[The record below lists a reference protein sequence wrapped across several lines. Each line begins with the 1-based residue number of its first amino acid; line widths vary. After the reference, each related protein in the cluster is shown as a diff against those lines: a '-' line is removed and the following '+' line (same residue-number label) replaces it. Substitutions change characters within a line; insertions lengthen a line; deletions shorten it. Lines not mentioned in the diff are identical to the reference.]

1 MRSLLNRLFDLSAVL
16 AGVFMV
22 LIALFSLMQMGGRL
36 LGFEAHSYDEFA
48 GWSMAASS
56 FLGLAY
62 TFRRN
67 EHIRV
72 SLLIDRIKGPGR
84 QIAEIL
90 VLLIASG
97 LALYFAWFSVD
108 MVITSYQLNDMS
120 QGLVAVP
127 LWIPQ
132 LGMALGVSLLALAV
146 TDDLISALRGKR
158 TSYQQAE
165 AQKTISLTENV

>member
-1 MRSLLNRLFDLSAVL
+1 VRRALDLLYGASALL

-22 LIALFSLMQMGGRL
+22 LIAIFSLMQMGGRL

-72 SLLIDRIKGPGR
+72 SLLLDRLRGSLRTG
-84 QIAEIL
+84 AEIV
-90 VLLIASG
+90 VLLLSA
-97 LALYFAWFSVD
+97 AMAVYFAWFTAD
-108 MVITSYQLNDMS
+108 MIKVSYQLNDMT

-132 LGMALGVSLLALAV
+132 SGMGLGVVILAIAV
-146 TDDLISALRGKR
+146 VDDLVVAAMGRKP
-158 TSYQQAE
+158 SYLAAQANK
-165 AQKTISLTENV
+165 AVSLTENV